1 MFKNKLLYTL
11 VLAGVGSVPATAMA
25 DAPAELAKASAPTL
39 SQVIDASGISV
50 TGYVDV
56 GYTSLNSTGTFGG
69 VGVDNNLGPSRVF
82 DAPNP
87 TAGKN
92 FSSFDLNQAAITVS
106 KAPKEGFGGLFNLTA
121 GQDANVIASYG
132 AGNSGLAYSNNHNVD
147 VTQAYARYMG
157 GSLTAIVGK
166 FATLAGAEVI
176 PGPSNTNISR
186 SILFGYAIPFTHTG
200 VRLTDAISDTFS
212 VIGGINNG
220 WDQVSDTNTDKTIEL
235 GFTANP
241 SKMFS
246 LAGVYYG
253 GKELAAGF
261 VSPLIQTTNGN
272 RQLFDLVATINAT
285 DQLTFILNY
294 DNGSQDNAATV
305 DADGA
310 SSAKWNGLA
319 GYINYQFNDK
329 LRASLRSE
337 YMNDKDGVRL
347 AYVGPQGTSTGQKWS
362 ESTLTLAYI
371 PAPSFE
377 IRGEYRGDSSNQK
390 VFLSSDGTA
399 KSSQSSI
406 GMEVIYKF

>member
-1 MFKNKLLYTL
+1 MQKKLLAVALGTL
-11 VLAGVGSVPATAMA
+11 FTMPVLAA
-25 DAPAELAKASAPTL
+25 DAPAAPAAPAAPTL
-39 SQVIDASGISV
+39 SAVLDSSGISV

-56 GYTSLNSTGTFGG
+56 GYTSLNSTGQFTNGQ
-69 VGVDNNLGPSRVF
+69 PSRVF

-87 TAGKN
+87 STTKN
-92 FSSFDLNQAAITVS
+92 LSSFNLNQAAITVS
-106 KAPKEGFGGLFNLTA
+106 KAPKEGFGGLINLTA

-132 AGNSGLAYSNNHNVD
+132 AGSVAAGATNPYANNHNID
-147 VTQAYARYMG
+147 VTQAYASYTG

>member
-1 MFKNKLLYTL
+1 MQKKLLAVALGTL
-11 VLAGVGSVPATAMA
+11 FTMPVLAA
-25 DAPAELAKASAPTL
+25 DAPAAPAAPAAPTL
-39 SQVIDASGISV
+39 SAVLDSSGISV

-56 GYTSLNSTGTFGG
+56 GYTSLNSTGYFVPPVT
-69 VGVDNNLGPSRVF
+69 VPATLPSTPSRVF

-87 TAGKN
+87 TTGKN
-92 FSSFDLNQAAITVS
+92 LSSFNLNQAAISVS
-106 KAPKEGFGGLFNLTA
+106 KAPKEGFGGLINLTA

-132 AGNSGLAYSNNHNVD
+132 AGNAGGAPYANNHNVD
-147 VTQAYARYMG
+147 VTQAYASYTG

-220 WDQVSDTNTDKTIEL
+220 WDQVSDSNTDKTIEL

-253 GKELAAGF
+253 GKELAGGF
-261 VSPLIQTTNGN
+261 TGAQTTNGN
-272 RQLFDLVATINAT
+272 RQLFDLVATLNAT

-294 DNGSQDNAATV
+294 DNGSQDNAATS

-337 YMNDKDGVRL
+337 YMNDKDGIRL
-347 AYVGPQGTSTGQKWS
+347 AYVEPQGISTGQKWS

-377 IRGEYRGDSSNQK
+377 VRGEYRGDSSNQK

-406 GMEVIYKF
+406 GLEVIYKF